1 MVVWAGRNE
10 PVTVA
15 TQDEPGQA
23 ELAVQRVRVEAA
35 MDQDA
40 AGDQD
45 SPPRPHGQPARPSAP
60 APPRIAAWLAWSIC
74 ATCVAGTIGG
84 IVLAARNRH
93 LDSGQVLGVVLLT
106 YPLVGALIAARQ
118 PRNPIGWE
126 LCALGLC
133 FTLQLS
139 SDPYA
144 RYALLTS
151 PGSLPGAVAVALVG
165 GLSFAPIFVLTV
177 VLLPLSFPTGRLLGP
192 RWRLVVAAGLAFML
206 LALVGNGLHPDNL
219 SVSGLGTVRN
229 PVAVPAAW
237 TPLLDRL
244 IDLAGLLLI
253 PSIGGAV
260 AAVVVRF
267 RRARGVERQQLK
279 WCSYAAALIP
289 LPFIAHDLVPPP
301 VYGALFIVVLPLLPI
316 SIGIAIG
323 RYRLYEIDRIIN
335 RTVVYGLLT
344 AILGL
349 GYTGVVLG
357 LSQLFGGIGRQPP
370 SWAVAGATLAV
381 AAAFRP
387 ARRRVQA
394 VVDRRFN
401 RRRYDAAK
409 TIAAFSARLRDEVD
423 LDALTVELLGV
434 VERAMQ
440 PTTVSLWLR
449 PPAER
454 PKSHSVRWDY

>member
-1 MVVWAGRNE
+1 
-10 PVTVA
+10 
-15 TQDEPGQA
+15 
-23 ELAVQRVRVEAA
+23 

-40 AGDQD
+40 AGGQH
-45 SPPRPHGQPARPSAP
+45 SPPRPRGQPAHTTAP
-60 APPRIAAWLAWSIC
+60 APSRIAAWLAWSIC
-74 ATCVAGTIGG
+74 AACVAGTISG

-93 LDSGQVLGVVLLT
+93 LDSNYVLLAVVLLT

-151 PGSLPGAVAVALVG
+151 PGSLPGGVAVALVG
-165 GLSFAPIFVLTV
+165 GLAFAPIFVLTV

-192 RWRLVVAAGLAFML
+192 RWRLVVAAGVAFML
-206 LALVGNGLHPDNL
+206 LALVGNGLHPGNL
-219 SVSGLGTVRN
+219 SVSGVGTLRS
-229 PVAVPAAW
+229 PVAVSAAW

-244 IDLAGLLLI
+244 IDLAALLLI

-279 WCSYAAALIP
+279 WCSYAAALLP
-289 LPFIAHDLVPPP
+289 LPFIAHDLLPPP
-301 VYGALFIVVLPLLPI
+301 VYITLFIVVLPLLPI
-316 SIGIAIG
+316 SIGIAIR

-335 RTVVYGLLT
+335 RTLVYGLLT
-344 AILGL
+344 AILGA
-349 GYTGVVLG
+349 GYAGVVLG
-357 LSQLFGGIGRQPP
+357 LTQLFGGINRPPP
-370 SWAVAGATLAV
+370 SWVVAGATLAA
-381 AAAFRP
+381 AAAFQP

-394 VVDRRFN
+394 AVDRRFN
-401 RRRYDAAK
+401 RRRYNAAR
-409 TIAAFSARLRDEVD
+409 TVETFVARLREQID
-423 LDALTVELLGV
+423 LDALTAELLAV
-434 VERAMQ
+434 VDQTMQ
-440 PTTVSLWLR
+440 PAQASLWLR
-449 PPAER
+449 QPRPKPSPPAAATR
-454 PKSHSVRWDY
+454 RSTPHT

>member
-1 MVVWAGRNE
+1 
-10 PVTVA
+10 
-15 TQDEPGQA
+15 
-23 ELAVQRVRVEAA
+23 
-35 MDQDA
+35 MDHDV
-40 AGDQD
+40 AGDQH
-45 SPPRPHGQPARPSAP
+45 PPARPHGQPARTSTP
-60 APPRIAAWLAWSIC
+60 APSRTAAWLAWSIC
-74 ATCVAGTIGG
+74 AACVAGTIGG

-93 LDSGQVLGVVLLT
+93 LDSGQVLAVVLLT

-133 FTLQLS
+133 FTLQFS

-165 GLSFAPIFVLTV
+165 GLTFAPIFVLTV

-192 RWRLVVAAGLAFML
+192 RWRLVAAAGLAFML

-219 SVSGLGTVRN
+219 VVSGVGTVRS

-244 IDLAGLLLI
+244 VDLAALLLI

-279 WCSYAAALIP
+279 WYSYAAALIP
-289 LPFIAHDLVPPP
+289 VPFIAHDLLPLP
-301 VYGALFIVVLPLLPI
+301 VYITLFIVVLPLLPI

-335 RTVVYGLLT
+335 RTVVYTLLT
-344 AILGL
+344 AILGA
-349 GYTGVVLG
+349 GYAGVVLG
-357 LSQLFGGIGRQPP
+357 LTQLFGGTNRPPP
-370 SWAVAGATLAV
+370 SWAVAGATLAA

-394 VVDRRFN
+394 AVDRRFN
-401 RRRYDAAK
+401 RRRYNAAR
-409 TIAAFSARLRDEVD
+409 TIEAFVARLRQQID
-423 LDALTVELLGV
+423 LDALTNELLAV
-434 VERAMQ
+434 VAQTMQ
-440 PTTVSLWLR
+440 PTQASLWLR
-449 PPAER
+449 QPGPKPSPPAAATR
-454 PKSHSVRWDY
+454 QSTPHT